1 MWGFVSA
8 DGKVWKP
15 LSTER
20 PLLIGGGTLG
30 LPVPYLGTPEPEV
43 CVYNSTDHAYHP
55 TPKGNYDCWTNP
67 SSVSDVL
74 QMFYDDSLGEW
85 VVHHKMWVEGPD
97 GMEAWRRAV
106 STATFLQTTVLAG
119 CASHTVALCF
129 RWGGPRR
136 SAATSAAGRTRS

>member
-74 QMFYDDSLGEW
+74 QMFFDDSLGEW

-97 GMEAWRRAV
+97 GMEAWRIH
-106 STATFLQTTVLAG
+106 G
-119 CASHTVALCF
+119 
-129 RWGGPRR
+129 
-136 SAATSAAGRTRS
+136 AGRGQRMDWGAPCRRRGPPGVAARRGARPASSRGDVV